1 MLKVNDVVIFKNI
14 FSKLAGRVSKLKK
27 DKGGSVIGCEI
38 VSVDRTFMMSTYHVS
53 IDDVIDI
60 VNENIL

>member
-27 DKGGSVIGCEI
+27 DKDGSVIGCEI
-38 VSVDRTFMMSTYHVS
+38 VAVDRTFMMSTYHVS